1 MENILCTSLAE
12 IGISVSDFADV
23 CERCSR
29 RNELSHAVVNQILS
43 MDDFLIFKKL
53 MVKRNLELEL
63 EAIQAFREDQIGEE
77 EMEELVTQLMELSI
91 LYKEEE
97 VEQADLDAAIAISTA
112 LHKEHVRLINIYDKS
127 AEDASLDERNAS
139 LDERNAQRNSL
150 ERLEDEKHN
159 VLDFQQKNKQVLQET
174 AITYKELHKKARAR
188 CLQRNIIILHCF
200 L

>member
-127 AEDASLDERNAS
+127 AEDASLDERNA
-139 LDERNAQRNSL
+139 QRNSL

-159 VLDFQQKNKQVLQET
+159 ALDFQQKNKQVLQET